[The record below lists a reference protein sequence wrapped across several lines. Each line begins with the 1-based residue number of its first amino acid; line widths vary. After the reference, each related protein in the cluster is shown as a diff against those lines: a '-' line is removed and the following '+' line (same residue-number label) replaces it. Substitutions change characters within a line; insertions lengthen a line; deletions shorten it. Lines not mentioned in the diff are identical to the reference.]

1 MHESRLKRFSH
12 AREKCLQRVADSLR
26 IFLGEKMPGIDR
38 LARDIVRPHLPGVE
52 RCGRGAGDAV
62 KADDVVCYETIDT
75 KQVGLSQ

>member
-1 MHESRLKRFSH
+1 
-12 AREKCLQRVADSLR
+12 
-26 IFLGEKMPGIDR
+26 MPGIDR